1 MRTGLGSG
9 GPLTATRP
17 LRTVLAMAAA
27 AVAGAGLLAGCGSG
41 SSPPRSASAT
51 VTQMQSVVRAARGVH
66 LRGVLRSGG
75 KAIGLNLSLI
85 SSGGFA
91 GTITEN
97 GVPLTLVDAGDK
109 IYVKAT
115 APFLAQLRV
124 PASVCSIMCGKYVE
138 MSGSQGDELA
148 GNLNMSSLLASFTG
162 RLPRFTNAGTT
173 TVGAQPGQVLRGPDG
188 SRLVVA
194 AAGPPYPLQA
204 VARQGNGSLDF
215 SQWNAVPRPVAP
227 PAGQVIDLSK
237 LTG

>member
-1 MRTGLGSG
+1 MLTG
-9 GPLTATRP
+9 
-17 LRTVLAMAAA
+17 AAA
-27 AVAGAGLLAGCGSG
+27 AVAGLGLLAGCGSN

-51 VTQMQSVVRAARGVH
+51 VTRMRSVVKAARSVH
-66 LRGVLRSGG
+66 LDGVLRSGG
-75 KAIGLNLSLI
+75 KAIGLNLGLT

-109 IYVKAT
+109 VYVKAT

-124 PASVCSIMCGKYVE
+124 PASACSIMCGKYVE

-162 RLPRFTNAGTT
+162 RLPRFTDAGTT
-173 TVGAQPGQVLRGPDG
+173 TVAGHAGQVLLGPDG